1 MARKKTTARARKK
14 TGTRSA
20 ARGSGS
26 RPGEPGVTRPLRKTP
41 HTFFSTQVHVDQQKY
56 SRYVCDSRAIP
67 QEIDGLKPVQR
78 RILWAMW
85 NSSSRNNFTKTVK
98 MAGLAMGYHPHGDKS
113 IQDALSAMAQKFPFA
128 NNYPLVAGEG
138 TFGDIVDPSAVASPR
153 YTEVKIS
160 DFAKDVGFFESLPD
174 IDYVPNYDETE
185 EEPTFFVGKVPV
197 VLLNPIMGIATGF
210 RSNIPGHR
218 LGDVVDSMKEFLK
231 KGKPKK
237 LAPWYKDYK
246 GFMEF
251 RKNDNG
257 EPVLSTGFGFTR
269 EAGKVYL
276 TAAPQ
281 NWNRTKVV
289 DYLESLLEN
298 KESPLKDYVDFC
310 TDVYKIELV
319 FKRGWSPTEDNLKK
333 LLARVNNEVLAYN
346 IITTEGSLESHGP
359 ESIIKR
365 FCKFRKL
372 HLIKRFK
379 RLSAL
384 EQEKI
389 SKNSEL
395 IRFIEEKWNQ
405 KVTTIKS
412 KSDLEDKLK
421 QAKFKHFEWLSGL
434 PVYRMTKDEVKK
446 CQEAIVEAKAQYK
459 LFQSYVKQDK
469 ALTKFMIDE
478 IDELKAKWDR

>member
-1 MARKKTTARARKK
+1 MARKKTPSRTRAKK
-14 TGTRSA
+14 SASRSA
-20 ARGSGS
+20 AATPIAS
-26 RPGEPGVTRPLRKTP
+26 RPLRKTP

-67 QEIDGLKPVQR
+67 HEIDGLKPVQR

-113 IQDALSAMAQKFPFA
+113 IQDALSAMAQDFPFA

-174 IDYVPNYDETE
+174 IDYALNYDETE
-185 EEPTFFVGKVPV
+185 DEPIFFVGKIPV

-210 RSNIPGHR
+210 RCNIPGHN
-218 LGDVVDSMKEFLK
+218 LTDVVESMKEFLK

-237 LAPWYKDYK
+237 LAPWYKGYE

-251 RKNDNG
+251 RKNDAG
-257 EPVLSTGFGFTR
+257 EPVLSTGFGFKKMDG
-269 EAGKVYL
+269 AMYL

-281 NWNRTKVV
+281 NWNRTKVI
-289 DYLESLLEN
+289 DYLETLLDN
-298 KESPLKDYVDFC
+298 KESPLKDYVDYC
-310 TDVYKIELV
+310 TDTYKIELI
-319 FKRGWSPTEDNLKK
+319 FKRGWSPTTENLNK
-333 LLARVNNEVLAYN
+333 LFSRVNNETLVYN
-346 IITTEGSLESHGP
+346 VITTEGSLENHGP
-359 ESIIKR
+359 EAIIKR

-389 SKNSEL
+389 SRNSEL
-395 IRFIEEKWNQ
+395 IRFINEKWNQ
-405 KVTTIKS
+405 KVTSIKS
-412 KSDLEDKLK
+412 KSDFEGQLQK
-421 QAKFKHFEWLSGL
+421 AKFKHFEWLASL
-434 PVYRMTKDEVKK
+434 PVYRMTKEEVRK
-446 CQEAIVEAKAQYK
+446 CEEAIVEAKAQYK

-478 IDELKAKWDR
+478 IETLRDKWDAA